1 MENKNLIL
9 KMLFFTCILFAPLTF
24 VLDILIGFIV
34 SNTSLLSLGATF
46 VILIIDFA
54 ISAFIIILRENPPK
68 ILQGPK
74 LFYYSCGF
82 YTLLTVLL
90 KVIVTILNLSQK
102 IVWNTTVFSIILIF
116 AFSLSISSCILYLK
130 PKSNI
135 LKIAIYFLVIGVCYY
150 LLTIT
155 IGALDVGNNLI
166 LILSSYV
173 AIFAIVTI
181 IITLIK
187 AHKKKKE
194 LDSKPY
200 QKQF

>member
-90 KVIVTILNLSQK
+90 KVIVTIVNLSQ
-102 IVWNTTVFSIILIF
+102 TTVFSIILIF

-135 LKIAIYFLVIGVCYY
+135 LKITIYFLVIGVCYY